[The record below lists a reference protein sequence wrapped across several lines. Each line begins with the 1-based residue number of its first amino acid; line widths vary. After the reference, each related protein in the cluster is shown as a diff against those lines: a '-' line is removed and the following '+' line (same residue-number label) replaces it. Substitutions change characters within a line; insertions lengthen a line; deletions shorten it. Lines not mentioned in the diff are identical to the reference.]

1 MHPLLQLIYNYLV
14 NWKSMINTW
23 TYINGVQCSL
33 LTTFYFTCK
42 HYAFLYCTTHIADE
56 ILFNKITV
64 FLRKY
69 KLLATK
75 VLVLNCIML
84 QVQALLYYVFSK
96 KIITKKKI
104 IIFESPLLL
113 FCFLLI
119 VHLSHTFS
127 HFHSLF
133 ASTHP
138 SPDCICEAGVH

>member
-1 MHPLLQLIYNYLV
+1 
-14 NWKSMINTW
+14 MIN
-23 TYINGVQCSL
+23 NCNMCSWCL
-33 LTTFYFTCK
+33 MIFLTTLYFPSK
-42 HYAFLYCTTHIADE
+42 YYAFLYCTTHIADE